1 MPGYSKKRNR
11 RVRNRKKLGRP
22 TLFKESMVKQARDL
36 ILMGYTHEKVAEFFE
51 ISIESIYL
59 WKRMYLNFKQAM
71 DTNRDEYDSK
81 VVRSL
86 YENAIGYN
94 YIEKKKEVE
103 KTEDG
108 KTKTKVTR
116 TKKHVPG
123 NVGAIKVWLY
133 NRRPGEFKPE
143 AVLSSQGGGER
154 PPAPPLNITYTVAAP
169 VRACKVTIG
178 SDENE

>member
-1 MPGYSKKRNR
+1 MAYVKKRKDR
-11 RVRNRKKLGRP
+11 YKKMGRP
-22 TLFKESMVKQARDL
+22 TSFSRKMIKQSRDL
-36 ILMGYTHEKVAEFFE
+36 VLMGYTHEKIAEFFE
-51 ISIESIYL
+51 VSVGSIYH
-59 WKRMYLNFKQAM
+59 WKSMYKDFSEALNT
-71 DTNRDEYDSK
+71 DRDSYDSK

-86 YENAIGYN
+86 YETAIGYN

-108 KTKTKVTR
+108 KTRTKITR
-116 TKKHVPG
+116 IKKHVAP
-123 NVGAIKVWLY
+123 NVGAIKTWLY

-143 AVLSSQGGGER
+143 AALSSQGGGER

-178 SDENE
+178 SDENQ